1 MTHMQSD
8 QFWTSIDLLGLP
20 IGPIQ
25 AYSSIYAVGHFLKTK
40 STLGRTDG
48 PSPSRENL
56 YTQIIN
62 IILSCINATKTCNT
76 AIERQLCELFKS
88 VRFLKLTLL
97 LKYTG
102 RFK

>member
-1 MTHMQSD
+1 MIFCYGVYLCKIPSD
-8 QFWTSIDLLGLP
+8 KLYLCSGTVF
-20 IGPIQ
+20 
-25 AYSSIYAVGHFLKTK
+25 KTK
-40 STLGRTDG
+40 ITLGRTDG